1 MMFRCKGLKLCGRS
15 SDLMVSVLE
24 SGSRGLALRLG
35 QMNVLYSWT
44 KHFTLTVL
52 LSTQECEWVLV
63 NSGVSLR
70 KCI

>member
-35 QMNVLYSWT
+35 WVNVLYSWT
-44 KHFTLTVL
+44 KHLTLTVL
-52 LSTQECEWVLV
+52 LSTP
-63 NSGVSLR
+63 GV
-70 KCI
+70 